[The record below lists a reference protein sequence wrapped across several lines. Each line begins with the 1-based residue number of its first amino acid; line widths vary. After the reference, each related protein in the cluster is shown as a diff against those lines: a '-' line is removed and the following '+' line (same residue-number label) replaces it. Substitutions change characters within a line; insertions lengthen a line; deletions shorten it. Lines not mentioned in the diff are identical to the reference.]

1 MKKAGR
7 ILIIAFVLIA
17 IVISIVFFRSMELEE
32 ISPDT
37 FADITMI
44 KVTEWNGL
52 VSSEHELISEGGIEL
67 VSKYLSEIIARRM
80 IQAFAPESYIAGQGE
95 SYVVEL
101 WHDGFNRPDVLS
113 LNPGYVQIN
122 DVTYPVSAPRSF
134 SLLHLILE
142 NLKK

>member
-7 ILIIAFVLIA
+7 ILIIVLVLIA
-17 IVISIVFFRSMELEE
+17 IVISIIFFRSMKLEE
-32 ISPDT
+32 ITPDT

-52 VSSEHELISEGGIEL
+52 VSSEHELISEGSIEL

-80 IQAFAPESYIAGQGE
+80 IQVFAPDSYITGHGE

-101 WHDGFNRPDVLS
+101 WHDGLNRPDILS

-122 DVTYPVSAPRSF
+122 DVAYPVSAPRSF